1 MPTCLVLSLTRLYR
15 AMRIEGIN
23 YELDWQEFTVGSS
36 FFIPC
41 LDDAKARERIEG
53 KMNRL
58 GYAVIVKL
66 VIEDGIRGLRIWRTK
81 RTI

>member
-1 MPTCLVLSLTRLYR
+1 
-15 AMRIEGIN
+15 
-23 YELDWQEFTVGSS
+23 
-36 FFIPC
+36 
-41 LDDAKARERIEG
+41 LDDTKARERIEG

-66 VIEDGIRGLRIWRTK
+66 VIEDGIRGLRVWRTK

>member
-1 MPTCLVLSLTRLYR
+1 MPTCLVLSQIR
-15 AMRIEGIN
+15 AQWVMRIEGIN

-41 LDDAKARERIEG
+41 LNDVKARERIET

-58 GYAVIVKL
+58 GYAVIIKL
-66 VIEDGIRGLRIWRTK
+66 VIEDGIRGLRVWRTK

>member
-1 MPTCLVLSLTRLYR
+1 
-15 AMRIEGIN
+15 MRIEGIN

-36 FFIPC
+36 FFVPC
-41 LDDAKARERIEG
+41 LDDAKARERIES

-58 GYAVIVKL
+58 GYAVIIKL
-66 VIEDGIRGLRIWRTK
+66 VIEDGIRGLRVWRTK

>member
-1 MPTCLVLSLTRLYR
+1 
-15 AMRIEGIN
+15 MRIEGIN

-36 FFIPC
+36 FFVPC
-41 LDDAKARERIEG
+41 LNDTKARERIEG

-66 VIEDGIRGLRIWRTK
+66 VIEDGIRGLRVWRTR

>member
-1 MPTCLVLSLTRLYR
+1 
-15 AMRIEGIN
+15 MRIEGIN
-23 YELDWQEFTVGSS
+23 YELNWQEFTVGSS

-58 GYAVIVKL
+58 GYAVIIKL
-66 VIEDGIRGLRIWRTK
+66 VIEDGIRGLRVWRTK

>member
-1 MPTCLVLSLTRLYR
+1 MLTCLVSSLTQAQR

-36 FFIPC
+36 FFVPC

-66 VIEDGIRGLRIWRTK
+66 VIEDGIRGLRVWRTR